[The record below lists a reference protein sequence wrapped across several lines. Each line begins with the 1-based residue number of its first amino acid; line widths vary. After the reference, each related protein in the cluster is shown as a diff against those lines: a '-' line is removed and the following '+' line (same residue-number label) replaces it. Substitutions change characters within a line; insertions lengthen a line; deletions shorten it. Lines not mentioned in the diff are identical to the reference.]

1 MLRTGNS
8 RSLPLASPFEAESA
22 GQFTRPG
29 KPRGAYAGL
38 MAVEM
43 EPEGILL
50 HLLDNDPSSDSEPGT
65 DSSLWHVADAERAR
79 TWCGIDVGFDNPR
92 RRWSETPEERRC
104 QICLDSISPKS

>member
-1 MLRTGNS
+1 
-8 RSLPLASPFEAESA
+8 
-22 GQFTRPG
+22 
-29 KPRGAYAGL
+29 

-50 HLLDNDPSSDSEPGT
+50 HLLDNDPSSDNEPGT

-79 TWCGIDVGFDNPR
+79 TWCGIDVGYANPR

-104 QICLDSISPKS
+104 QICLDSILPKS